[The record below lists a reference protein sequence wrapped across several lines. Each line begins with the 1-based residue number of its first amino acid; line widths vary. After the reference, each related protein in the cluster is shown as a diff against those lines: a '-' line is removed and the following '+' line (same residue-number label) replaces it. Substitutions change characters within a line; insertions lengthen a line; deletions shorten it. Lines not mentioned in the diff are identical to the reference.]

1 MPAFPFMELALCM
14 ALWTIAR
21 QLRTFT
27 KPEILSGWR
36 GLALSP
42 VRLVAVIAA
51 KLSGFMTIGFFC
63 VRPHGSRLDG
73 DCGGSFCRVCSCV
86 CDWLGD
92 LAMSAKAFYSQR
104 GNTLN
109 GGTPNP

>member
-51 KLSGFMTIGFFC
+51 KLSGFMTIGFFVFGLMDRGWTATAVAAFAGFAVVYAIGWAISLC
-63 VRPHGSRLDG
+63 QQRL
-73 DCGGSFCRVCSCV
+73 F
-86 CDWLGD
+86 
-92 LAMSAKAFYSQR
+92 
-104 GNTLN
+104 
-109 GGTPNP
+109 TPNEEIR